1 MISCDTNIL
10 LHACNARSP
19 LQSLAEAFM
28 REHAEDAEFAI
39 CELVLIE
46 LYVLLRNPAV
56 VANPLSASRAAET
69 IRGYRGNPR
78 WRIID
83 YPGGLM
89 EKIWQMAGQP
99 DTGRR
104 SIFDARLALTLRHHG
119 VSRFATGNVKHF
131 GGYGFEKVWNPL
143 SAESGEPRKKTDIRQ

>member
-19 LQSLAEAFM
+19 FQAPAEAFL
-28 REHAEDAEFAI
+28 REHGAEAEFAI
-39 CELVLIE
+39 CELVLME

-56 VANPLSASRAAET
+56 VASPLSADQAAQMC
-69 IRGYRGNPR
+69 RGYRGNSR
-78 WRIID
+78 WRVID

-89 EKIWQMAGQP
+89 EEIWRRAGQP
-99 DTGRR
+99 DTARR

-119 VSRFATGNVKHF
+119 VTCFATGNVKHF
-131 GGYGFEKVWNPL
+131 SDYGFERVWNPL
-143 SAESGEPRKKTDIRQ
+143 SAESGEPAAG